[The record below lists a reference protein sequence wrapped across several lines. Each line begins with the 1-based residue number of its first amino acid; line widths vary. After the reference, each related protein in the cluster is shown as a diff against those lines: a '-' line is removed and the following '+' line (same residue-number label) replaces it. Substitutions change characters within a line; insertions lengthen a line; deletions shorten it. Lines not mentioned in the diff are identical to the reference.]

1 MALKKTVPVWSAAG
15 VEPPESLKTNGFQ
28 PGQKPPAAYFNW
40 YMNGMSKAVEELQEN
55 HSIGVP
61 AVAATSTDG
70 GHIYAATV
78 PGVDSLFN
86 GLTITIIPDTTSASA
101 HQGTFLTVNNLGAK
115 HMVLPVGDNNT
126 TYAMPTEPGFFSA
139 GSPVTVQYDASV
151 SKWKV
156 VGRHKVDASNVNGLA
171 AVATSGN
178 YDDLKGKPSIPE
190 AITVDSA
197 LSSSSTNPV
206 ENNVVN
212 SALSGKAPTY
222 HSSSSASYGL
232 GTSNNYGHVK
242 LSDSTSSTSGVNGGM
257 AATPA
262 AVKAAYDLAND
273 KAASS
278 HTHAAS
284 DVSAGTLA
292 GRVQGNATAMATL
305 SNAQVRNISAGTSDL
320 TAGTSTLATGT
331 LYFVY
336 E

>member
-1 MALKKTVPVWSAAG
+1 MALKKTVPAWHAAG

-40 YMNGMSKAVEELQEN
+40 YMNGMSEAVEELQEN

-70 GHIYAATV
+70 GYIYAATV

-101 HQGTFLTVNNLGAK
+101 HQGTFLAVNNLGAK
-115 HMVLPVGDNNT
+115 HMVLPVDDNNT
-126 TYAMPTEPGFFSA
+126 TYVMPTEPGFFSA

-156 VGRHKVDASNVNGLA
+156 VGRQKVYASNVNGLA
-171 AVATSGN
+171 TVATSGSYN
-178 YDDLKGKPSIPE
+178 DLKDKPTIPE
-190 AITVDSA
+190 GVTVDSA
-197 LSSSSTNPV
+197 LSSSSANPV
-206 ENNVVN
+206 QNKVVN
-212 SALSGKAPTY
+212 SALSAKAPTS
-222 HSSSSASYGL
+222 HASSSTTYGA
-232 GTSNNYGHVK
+232 GTSSNYGHVK
-242 LSDSTSSTSGVNGGM
+242 LSDSTSSTSGVSGGV

-262 AVKAAYDLAND
+262 AVKAAYDLANG
-273 KAASS
+273 KAAAS
-278 HTHAAS
+278 HTHNAS
-284 DVSAGTLA
+284 EVSAGTLA

-305 SNAQVRNISAGTSDL
+305 SNAQVRSISAGTSDL